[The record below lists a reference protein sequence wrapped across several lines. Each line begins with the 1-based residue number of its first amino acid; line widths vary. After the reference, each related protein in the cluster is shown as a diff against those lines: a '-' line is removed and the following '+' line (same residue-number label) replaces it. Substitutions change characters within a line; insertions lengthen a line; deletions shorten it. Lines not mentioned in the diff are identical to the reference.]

1 MMDMATT
8 TLSSPASPIEP
19 RGHRLAELSA
29 TAAHDAIHLLV
40 GLPAGVIAFTVL
52 VTGFSLAGGLAI
64 TLLGI
69 PVLLAT
75 LYLARWMGDAERW
88 RATRAG
94 APITRTGRPW
104 TGGPV
109 ARTKAAATDL
119 GAWRDALWGLLMLPI
134 GIATFTIAVTAWS
147 TALGLLT
154 SPAWYWA
161 LPDNSDQ
168 PNATLELLN
177 SHSAG
182 ANLARFAAGLVL
194 VPVAYFICRATTAA
208 TLRAAR
214 AILQH

>member
-1 MMDMATT
+1 MATT
-8 TLSSPASPIEP
+8 TLSSSPATPIEP
-19 RGHRLAELSA
+19 RGHRLADLSA
-29 TAAHDAIHLLV
+29 TAARDAIYLLV
-40 GLPAGVIAFTVL
+40 GLPAGVIAFSVL

-75 LYLARWMGDAERW
+75 LYVARWMGDAERW

-94 APITRTGRPW
+94 TPIARTARPW
-104 TGGPV
+104 TGGPI

-134 GIATFTIAVTAWS
+134 GIAGFTIAVTAWS
-147 TALGLLT
+147 VALGLLT
-154 SPAWYWA
+154 SPAWYWS

-168 PNATLELLN
+168 PSEVLNFIN
-177 SHSAG
+177 SHGAG
-182 ANLARFAAGLVL
+182 ANAARFAAGLIA
-194 VPVAYFICRATTAA
+194 VPVAFSLCRATAAA